1 MRLRNPLSCSLAL
14 LAALAPNL
22 ALACWDGIAVTT
34 DKVIIAIE
42 SQERWSPEQARHWA
56 TWIARIDALVPEGKT
71 LSITHGYVEVCELGA
86 SCTPL
91 DVEWHSESAF
101 WMFEHTADL
110 FDVSR
115 KDIAAARR
123 TAATP
128 LTVQIAASSNLRAA
142 EELATRINE
151 AGLELSGFIDVGGFP
166 ASNAYAHVVASNSL
180 DAVAYHVVVGAFLE
194 HGEAEAAMR
203 VVEGELGMHG
213 FVRPL
218 EQSSI
223 EEEGC

>member
-1 MRLRNPLSCSLAL
+1 MRLRTLLTCSLAL

-42 SQERWSPEQARHWA
+42 GEEPWSPEQARHWA

-71 LSITHGYVEVCELGA
+71 LSITHGFVEVCEQGSACEQLDATWNDA
-86 SCTPL
+86 SP
-91 DVEWHSESAF
+91 F

-128 LTVQIAASSNLRAA
+128 LTVQIAASNNLRAA
-142 EELATRINE
+142 EELAASINE

-166 ASNAYAHVVASNSL
+166 SSNAYAHVVASNSL

-223 EEEGC
+223 EKEGC